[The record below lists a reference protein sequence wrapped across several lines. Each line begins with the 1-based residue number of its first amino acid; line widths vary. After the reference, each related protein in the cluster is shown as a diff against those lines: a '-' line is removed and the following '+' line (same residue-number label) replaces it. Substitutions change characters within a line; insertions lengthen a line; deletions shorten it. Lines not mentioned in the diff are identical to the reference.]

1 MVLCQHFGVSER
13 RACRLTGQQ
22 RSTQRKPGAPHSAE
36 EDKLRRRLRA
46 IARAHPRWGWKTAHR
61 LLRREGWVINHKRT
75 QRLWREEGLRRPQHC
90 RKRRRVHAEDR

>member
-1 MVLCQHFGVSER
+1 MVLQRKYGVSER
-13 RACRLTGQQ
+13 RACRVTGQQ
-22 RSTQRKPGAPHSAE
+22 RSTQRKSHRPCSVE

-75 QRLWREEGLRRPQHC
+75 QRLWRAEGDGTPG
-90 RKRRRVHAEDR
+90 